1 MSLSDPSAVP
11 DAASVT
17 RNRLVLVVYTS
28 AIFVSALLLFS
39 VQPLFTKMVLPRL
52 GGSPAVWS
60 VAMVFFQSLLLGGYA
75 YAHYLMQL
83 RNRMLPV
90 VIHLVLLVVA
100 LLTLPLSIA
109 GGWGEPPTSG
119 YAFWLLGLFAVSIG
133 LPFFALAANNPL
145 LQAWFVR
152 TGHPNGP
159 DPYFLY
165 ASSNIGSFLALLSY
179 PVLLEPMFTLRTQNL
194 IWTGGYGL
202 LIVLIAACGVLLL
215 RSPVMA
221 VADVGAEA
229 IDAPAP
235 PWILRARWIFLAAVP
250 SGLLIAVTAHIST
263 DVAAAPL
270 LWVLPLSLYLLTWV
284 LVFQSRPLLP
294 HKWILLLQ
302 PLAIAGVIVL
312 LAVGGEQNLLLTLGG
327 HQLCFFV
334 IAMACH
340 GELARTRPAAKY
352 LTGFYVALSFG
363 GMVGGLFAGLIAP
376 FTFSW
381 IAEYPILLACAAL
394 CRPPG
399 GNERLARWSNW
410 YWPLL
415 AVLAVALIAPTYNTG
430 KVFTWLD
437 TNRVW
442 VIGAVGV
449 LSALL
454 ALGLNANRWK
464 IFATVAVA
472 LALIR
477 AYPSDDGRVETV
489 RSFFG
494 VHKIVVTSN
503 GQYHVLMHGTTIYG
517 AEKYQNDD
525 GTPVTGRPEPITY
538 YHKDGGI
545 GQAIAAMRER
555 KGGPLRVAVIGLGSG
570 TLACASEPGETW
582 KFFEIDQTMVD
593 TAKDPKYFTYISKC
607 EPDMKPVIGDARLT
621 FAKEAAGTLRPDHRR
636 RLFVGCD
643 PDPSRDRGGDGDLQG
658 QAGAAGRC
666 GDACVQ
672 PASRTGQRRGRHRR
686 RQRSQELGLQR
697 GYQPRRGIHLL
708 DHGGGLGARGGRC
721 RQAGVVG
728 PMGTDRSRRQP
739 AGLDRRLLQRARR
752 GVAAAEEGRGVSLKR
767 TIRRLVRNHSRLSL
781 LAARHDQPE
790 TIVKKL
796 ALSFMAGAGALL
808 ATSAF
813 AAPLSNGL
821 TALPD
826 SNIEQVRMV
835 CNENGRCWRERSERR
850 VIVREFLR

>member
-1 MSLSDPSAVP
+1 MRSPDPSVFADQP
-11 DAASVT
+11 SIS
-17 RNRLVLVVYTS
+17 RNRLVLVVYTA

-75 YAHYLMQL
+75 YAHFLMQL
-83 RNRMLPV
+83 RNRMIPV
-90 VIHLVLLVVA
+90 AVHLVLLVVA

-109 GGWGEPPTSG
+109 GSWGEPPTSG

-202 LIVLIAACGVLLL
+202 LILLIGACGVLLL
-215 RSPVMA
+215 RSPVN
-221 VADVGAEA
+221 VALDAIAEDT
-229 IDAPAP
+229 DAPAP

-294 HKWILLLQ
+294 HRLMLLLQ
-302 PLAIAGVIVL
+302 PLAITGVIVL

-376 FTFSW
+376 FSFSW
-381 IAEYPILLACAAL
+381 IAEYPILLALAAL

-399 GNERLARWSNW
+399 GNERLPRWSGW
-410 YWPLL
+410 YWPFL
-415 AVLAVALIAPTYNTG
+415 AVLAIALIAPSYSDG
-430 KVFTWLD
+430 KFMHWLD
-437 TNRVW
+437 DNRVW

-472 LALIR
+472 LVLIR

-494 VHKIVVTSN
+494 VHKIVVTPH
-503 GQYHVLMHGTTIYG
+503 GQYHVLMHGTTIHG
-517 AEKYQNDD
+517 AEKFQNDD
-525 GTPVTGRPEPITY
+525 GTPVTGKPEPITY

-545 GQAIAAMRER
+545 GRAISAIRER
-555 KGGPLRVAVIGLGSG
+555 KGAPLRVAVIGLGSG
-570 TLACASEPGETW
+570 TLTCASEPGENW
-582 KFFEIDQTMVD
+582 KFFEIDQSMVD
-593 TAKDPKYFTYISKC
+593 TARDPKYFAYIQNC
-607 EPDMKPVIGDARLT
+607 EPDLTPVIGDARLT
-621 FAKEAAGTLRPDHRR
+621 FAREPDGIYDLIIVDAYSSDAIPIHLATEEAMEIYKEKLAPQGAVVMHVSNRHLELSSVVVGIADANDMKSWVYSEDSNRDNEYIFSTSVVVSAREEADVGKLASSEQWALTEADEKQRVWTDDYSNVLGAVWR
-636 RLFVGCD
+636 RL
-643 PDPSRDRGGDGDLQG
+643 RDG
-658 QAGAAGRC
+658 
-666 GDACVQ
+666 
-672 PASRTGQRRGRHRR
+672 
-686 RQRSQELGLQR
+686 
-697 GYQPRRGIHLL
+697 
-708 DHGGGLGARGGRC
+708 
-721 RQAGVVG
+721 
-728 PMGTDRSRRQP
+728 
-739 AGLDRRLLQRARR
+739 
-752 GVAAAEEGRGVSLKR
+752 
-767 TIRRLVRNHSRLSL
+767 
-781 LAARHDQPE
+781 
-790 TIVKKL
+790 
-796 ALSFMAGAGALL
+796 
-808 ATSAF
+808 
-813 AAPLSNGL
+813 
-821 TALPD
+821 
-826 SNIEQVRMV
+826 EQ
-835 CNENGRCWRERSERR
+835 
-850 VIVREFLR
+850 

>member
-1 MSLSDPSAVP
+1 MSFPEPSAVTDQP
-11 DAASVT
+11 SVA
-17 RNRLVLVVYTS
+17 RNRLVLVVYTA

-83 RNRMLPV
+83 KSRMLPV
-90 VIHLVLLVVA
+90 AIHLALLTVA

-109 GGWGEPPTSG
+109 GGWGEPPASG

-152 TGHPNGP
+152 SGHPSGP

-179 PVLLEPMFTLRTQNL
+179 PVLLEPMFTLRAQNL

-202 LIVLIAACGVLLL
+202 LIVLIAACAVLML

-221 VADVGAEA
+221 VADMGAE
-229 IDAPAP
+229 DTHSPAP
-235 PWILRARWIFLAAVP
+235 SWILRGRWIFLAAVP

-294 HKWILLLQ
+294 HKWMLMLQ
-302 PLAIAGVIVL
+302 PLAIAGVIAL
-312 LAVGGEQNLLLTLGG
+312 LAFGGEQNLLLTLGG

-399 GNERLARWSNW
+399 GNERLACWSRW

-415 AVLAVALIAPTYNTG
+415 AVLAVALIAPTWHPG
-430 KVFTWLD
+430 KLLSWLE

-442 VIGAVGV
+442 VIGAVGG

-454 ALGLNANRWK
+454 ALGLSANRWK
-464 IFATVAVA
+464 IFATVALA

-477 AYPSDDGRVETV
+477 AYPADDGRVETV

-503 GQYHVLMHGTTIYG
+503 GQYHVLMHGTTIHG

-525 GTPVTGRPEPITY
+525 GSPVTGRPEPITY

-555 KGGPLRVAVIGLGSG
+555 KGGPLRVAVIGLGTG

-621 FAKEAAGTLRPDHRR
+621 FAREPAGAYDLIIVDAYSSDAIPIHLATEEAMEIYKDRLAPQGAVAMHVSNRHLELSSVVVGIADANDLKSWVYSEDTNRDAEYIFSTTVVVSAREEADIGRLASSDQWALTEAEDDQRVWTDDYSNVLGAVWR
-636 RLFVGCD
+636 RLKKG
-643 PDPSRDRGGDGDLQG
+643 
-658 QAGAAGRC
+658 
-666 GDACVQ
+666 
-672 PASRTGQRRGRHRR
+672 
-686 RQRSQELGLQR
+686 
-697 GYQPRRGIHLL
+697 
-708 DHGGGLGARGGRC
+708 
-721 RQAGVVG
+721 
-728 PMGTDRSRRQP
+728 
-739 AGLDRRLLQRARR
+739 
-752 GVAAAEEGRGVSLKR
+752 EE
-767 TIRRLVRNHSRLSL
+767 
-781 LAARHDQPE
+781 
-790 TIVKKL
+790 
-796 ALSFMAGAGALL
+796 
-808 ATSAF
+808 
-813 AAPLSNGL
+813 
-821 TALPD
+821 
-826 SNIEQVRMV
+826 
-835 CNENGRCWRERSERR
+835 
-850 VIVREFLR
+850 

>member
-1 MSLSDPSAVP
+1 MNSPDRSAVTDQP
-11 DAASVT
+11 SIR
-17 RNRLVLVVYTS
+17 RNRLVLIVYTS

-60 VAMVFFQSLLLGGYA
+60 VAMVFFQSLLLAGYA
-75 YAHYLMQL
+75 YAHYLMQI
-83 RNRMLPV
+83 RNRMIPV
-90 VIHLVLLVVA
+90 AVHLVLLVVA

-194 IWTGGYGL
+194 LWTSGYGL
-202 LIVLIAACGVLLL
+202 LIVLIAGCGLLLL
-215 RSPVMA
+215 RSPANAA
-221 VADVGAEA
+221 VDMPTAET
-229 IDAPAP
+229 DAPAP
-235 PWILRARWIFLAAVP
+235 PWVSRARWIFLAAVP

-294 HKWILLLQ
+294 HKWMLMLQ

-312 LAVGGEQNLLLTLGG
+312 LAFGGEQNLLLTLGG
-327 HQLCFFV
+327 HQVCFFV

-340 GELARTRPAAKY
+340 GELARTRPAARY

-376 FTFSW
+376 YTFSW
-381 IAEYPILLACAAL
+381 IAEYPILLALAAL

-399 GNERLARWSNW
+399 GKERLPRWSSW
-410 YWPLL
+410 YWPFL
-415 AVLAVALIAPTYNTG
+415 AVLAVALIAPSYSEG
-430 KVFTWLD
+430 KISTWLD
-437 TNRVW
+437 EHRVW

-472 LALIR
+472 LVLIR
-477 AYPSDDGRVETV
+477 AYPADEGRVETV

-494 VHKIVVTSN
+494 VHKIVVTPH
-503 GQYHVLMHGTTIYG
+503 GQYHVLMHGTTIHG
-517 AEKYQNDD
+517 AEKFQNDD
-525 GTPVTGRPEPITY
+525 GTPITGRPEPITY

-545 GQAIAAMRER
+545 GQAIAAVRER
-555 KGGPLRVAVIGLGSG
+555 KGGPLRVAVIGLGAG
-570 TLACASEPGETW
+570 TLTCASEPGENW
-582 KFFEIDQTMVD
+582 KFFEIDQSMVD
-593 TAKDPKYFTYISKC
+593 TARDPKYFTYIRNC
-607 EPDMKPVIGDARLT
+607 APDLKPVIGDARLT
-621 FAKEAAGTLRPDHRR
+621 FAKEPDGIYDLIIVDAYSSDAIPIHLATEEAMEIYKAKLAPQGAVMMHVSNRHLELSSVVVGIAEANDLKSWVYSEDSGRDNEYIFSTSVVVSAREEADVGRLASSEQWALEEADEKQRVWTDDYSNVLGAVLR
-636 RLFVGCD
+636 RL
-643 PDPSRDRGGDGDLQG
+643 RDG
-658 QAGAAGRC
+658 
-666 GDACVQ
+666 
-672 PASRTGQRRGRHRR
+672 
-686 RQRSQELGLQR
+686 
-697 GYQPRRGIHLL
+697 
-708 DHGGGLGARGGRC
+708 
-721 RQAGVVG
+721 
-728 PMGTDRSRRQP
+728 
-739 AGLDRRLLQRARR
+739 
-752 GVAAAEEGRGVSLKR
+752 
-767 TIRRLVRNHSRLSL
+767 
-781 LAARHDQPE
+781 
-790 TIVKKL
+790 
-796 ALSFMAGAGALL
+796 
-808 ATSAF
+808 
-813 AAPLSNGL
+813 
-821 TALPD
+821 
-826 SNIEQVRMV
+826 EQ
-835 CNENGRCWRERSERR
+835 
-850 VIVREFLR
+850 

>member
-1 MSLSDPSAVP
+1 MLHCAAPASPEFRRRIQAGACMTSFDPSVVADLP
-11 DAASVT
+11 SVS
-17 RNRLVLVVYTS
+17 RNRLVLIVYTS

-75 YAHYLMQL
+75 YAHYLMRL
-83 RNRMLPV
+83 RNRMIPV
-90 VIHLVLLVVA
+90 AIHLALLVIA

-109 GGWGEPPTSG
+109 SGWGEPPTSG

-194 IWTGGYGL
+194 LWTSGYGL
-202 LIVLIAACGVLLL
+202 LIVLIAGCGLLLL
-215 RSPVMA
+215 RSPANAA
-221 VADVGAEA
+221 VDMPTAET
-229 IDAPAP
+229 DAPAP
-235 PWILRARWIFLAAVP
+235 PRVSRARWIFLAAVP

-294 HKWILLLQ
+294 HKWMLMLQ

-312 LAVGGEQNLLLTLGG
+312 LAFGGEQNLLLTLGG
-327 HQLCFFV
+327 HQVCFFV

-340 GELARTRPAAKY
+340 GELARTRPAARY

-376 FTFSW
+376 YTFSW
-381 IAEYPILLACAAL
+381 IAEYPILLALAAL

-399 GNERLARWSNW
+399 GKERLPRWSSW
-410 YWPLL
+410 YWPFL
-415 AVLAVALIAPTYNTG
+415 AVLAVALIAPSYSEG
-430 KVFTWLD
+430 KISTWLD
-437 TNRVW
+437 EHRVW

-472 LALIR
+472 LVLIR
-477 AYPSDDGRVETV
+477 AYPADEGRVETV

-494 VHKIVVTSN
+494 VHKIVVTPH
-503 GQYHVLMHGTTIYG
+503 GQYHVLMHGTTIHG
-517 AEKYQNDD
+517 AEKFQNDD
-525 GTPVTGRPEPITY
+525 GTPITGRPEPITY

-545 GQAIAAMRER
+545 GQAIAAVRER
-555 KGGPLRVAVIGLGSG
+555 KGGPLRVAVIGLGAG
-570 TLACASEPGETW
+570 TLTCASEPGENW
-582 KFFEIDQTMVD
+582 KFFEIDQSMVD
-593 TAKDPKYFTYISKC
+593 TARDPKYFTYIRNC
-607 EPDMKPVIGDARLT
+607 APDLKPVIGDARLT
-621 FAKEAAGTLRPDHRR
+621 FAKEPDGIYDLIIVDAYSSDAIPIHLATEEAMEIYKAKLAPQGAVMMHVSNRHLELSSVVVGIAEANDLKSWVYSEDSGRDNEYIFSTSVVVSAREEADVGRLASSEQWALEEADEKQRVWTDDYSNVLGAVLR
-636 RLFVGCD
+636 RL
-643 PDPSRDRGGDGDLQG
+643 RDG
-658 QAGAAGRC
+658 
-666 GDACVQ
+666 
-672 PASRTGQRRGRHRR
+672 
-686 RQRSQELGLQR
+686 
-697 GYQPRRGIHLL
+697 
-708 DHGGGLGARGGRC
+708 
-721 RQAGVVG
+721 
-728 PMGTDRSRRQP
+728 
-739 AGLDRRLLQRARR
+739 
-752 GVAAAEEGRGVSLKR
+752 
-767 TIRRLVRNHSRLSL
+767 
-781 LAARHDQPE
+781 
-790 TIVKKL
+790 
-796 ALSFMAGAGALL
+796 
-808 ATSAF
+808 
-813 AAPLSNGL
+813 
-821 TALPD
+821 
-826 SNIEQVRMV
+826 EQ
-835 CNENGRCWRERSERR
+835 
-850 VIVREFLR
+850 

>member
-1 MSLSDPSAVP
+1 MSSPDPSALTDQP
-11 DAASVT
+11 SAS
-17 RNRLVLVVYTS
+17 RNRLVLIVYTA

-60 VAMVFFQSLLLGGYA
+60 VAMVFFQSLLLAGYA
-75 YAHYLMQL
+75 YAHYLMQI
-83 RNRMLPV
+83 RNRMIPV
-90 VIHLVLLVVA
+90 VIHLALLVIA

-109 GGWGEPPTSG
+109 SGWGDPPTSG

-152 TGHPNGP
+152 SGHPNGP

-194 IWTGGYGL
+194 IWTGVYGL

-215 RSPVMA
+215 RSPATAA
-221 VADVGAEA
+221 VDTLAQDT
-229 IDAPAP
+229 DAPP
-235 PWILRARWIFLAAVP
+235 PPRILRARWIFLAAVP

-294 HKWILLLQ
+294 HKWMLMAQ
-302 PLAIAGVIVL
+302 PLAITGVIVL

-376 FTFSW
+376 YAFSW
-381 IAEYPILLACAAL
+381 IAEYPILLALAAL

-399 GNERLARWSNW
+399 GKERFVSRSSW
-410 YWPLL
+410 YWPFL
-415 AVLAVALIAPTYNTG
+415 AVLAVALIAPSYSEG
-430 KVFTWLD
+430 KIMAWLD
-437 TNRVW
+437 GHRVW

-454 ALGLNANRWK
+454 ALGLNASRWK
-464 IFATVAVA
+464 IFATVVVA
-472 LALIR
+472 LLLIR
-477 AYPSDDGRVETV
+477 AYPADDGRVETV

-494 VHKIVVTSN
+494 VHKIVVTPH
-503 GQYHVLMHGTTIYG
+503 GQYHVLMHGTTIHG
-517 AEKYQNDD
+517 AQKFQNDD

-545 GQAIAAMRER
+545 GQAIAAVRER
-555 KGGPLRVAVIGLGSG
+555 KGSPLRVAVIGLGSG
-570 TLACASEPGETW
+570 TLTCASEPGETW
-582 KFFEIDQTMVD
+582 KFFEIDQSMVD
-593 TAKDPKYFTYISKC
+593 TARDPKYFTYIQNC
-607 EPDMKPVIGDARLT
+607 APDLKPVIGDARLT
-621 FAKEAAGTLRPDHRR
+621 FAREPDGVYDLIIVDAYSSDAIPIHLATEQAMEIYKDKLAPQGAVVMHVSNRHLELSSVVVGIADANDLKSWAYSEDSGRDDEYIFSTSVVVCAREEADVGKLASSEDWALEEADEKQRVWTDDYSNVLGAVWR
-636 RLFVGCD
+636 RL
-643 PDPSRDRGGDGDLQG
+643 RDG
-658 QAGAAGRC
+658 
-666 GDACVQ
+666 
-672 PASRTGQRRGRHRR
+672 
-686 RQRSQELGLQR
+686 E
-697 GYQPRRGIHLL
+697 
-708 DHGGGLGARGGRC
+708 
-721 RQAGVVG
+721 
-728 PMGTDRSRRQP
+728 
-739 AGLDRRLLQRARR
+739 
-752 GVAAAEEGRGVSLKR
+752 K
-767 TIRRLVRNHSRLSL
+767 
-781 LAARHDQPE
+781 
-790 TIVKKL
+790 
-796 ALSFMAGAGALL
+796 
-808 ATSAF
+808 
-813 AAPLSNGL
+813 
-821 TALPD
+821 
-826 SNIEQVRMV
+826 
-835 CNENGRCWRERSERR
+835 
-850 VIVREFLR
+850 